1 MSGFPG
7 RILGA
12 DMGVAED
19 REIFLMDHL
28 ELCHL
33 CGKGH
38 LTKVVV
44 CHFLPGSRTPP
55 SLLPLKRKFPQDKAI
70 ADPPQE
76 R

>member
-7 RILGA
+7 HILGA

-19 REIFLMDHL
+19 GEIFLMDHL

-44 CHFLPGSRTPP
+44 CHFLPGSRTSP
-55 SLLPLKRKFPQDKAI
+55 KTFAI
-70 ADPPQE
+70 EKEAPTGQSGC
-76 R
+76 